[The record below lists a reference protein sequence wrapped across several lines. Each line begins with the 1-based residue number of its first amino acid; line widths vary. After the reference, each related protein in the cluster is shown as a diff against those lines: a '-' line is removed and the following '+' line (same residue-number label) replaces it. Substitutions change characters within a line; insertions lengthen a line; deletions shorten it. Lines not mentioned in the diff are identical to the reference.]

1 MTRTARAD
9 WQPAEADP
17 PLQTG
22 AVIDGRY
29 RVITVIGEGGMG
41 RVYETEHLFLR
52 RRLALKLVRRDAGTG
67 EAAKRLLQ
75 EAVLA
80 GKVPHATVVPVFD
93 CAALPDGQVYVAM
106 ELLRGESLEE
116 ALLRPQRAEEVLRW
130 LAEVARG
137 LAAAHRA
144 GIVHRD
150 VKPAN
155 LFLARAG
162 DGTVQPRI
170 LDFGIA
176 KLLPGLAGE
185 AGAVVQTQAGALL
198 GTPFY
203 MAPERIRGETGDG
216 SADLY
221 GFGVILYEALTG
233 QVPFL
238 GEGFMEIV
246 GRHLR
251 EPPLDPR
258 QAAPQRRI
266 PDALAELALALLR
279 KEPQARPHD
288 GDAVAAALLA
298 VLERE
303 PATVASLRLGAE
315 APTSVS
321 AEATTQAIEEGSTQ
335 RLEGHV
341 IVDMSGKTAVIEA
354 GDPGDMSG
362 RTGPAAVS
370 VTAPTLAPGL
380 EGANGAAASRSE
392 MSVRTGSAEMSAGT
406 GSGSRARSLSSGTGG
421 LEPTP
426 EGGASLVGRASGQ
439 EPARTDMS
447 SGAGRSASLRAAAL
461 VLACAAGGL
470 VAWVLMPREE
480 AGEAGPPIVEPAAVS
495 REVGAG
501 LPVASP
507 ADPGAAA
514 VGTTQANDAERVDP
528 PAATAA
534 SETSGPAA
542 DDGPGRRPRRALRPN
557 PRPRRPCRRSRRR
570 RSGARN
576 RRAKLVQPSRV
587 RRGQGRRSRPM
598 STTSETP
605 GCQRPRAAGWRR
617 ALVGALVFALARPAA
632 AAPGAP
638 PEAPATVDAALA
650 AGDLGTARALAEK
663 AREADPSAENWRR
676 EAEVCQRLADYACAR
691 AAWKGTWRPCRRG
704 PSARRARLGWLP
716 SRTCPAGQSPT
727 RRHRPTARRST
738 RPAPT
743 RTRPCA
749 PSPRSP
755 RGRSRPRPS
764 ASGS

>member
-1 MTRTARAD
+1 MAPDAHALATLPPQTPAEPRSAAVRLTRTARAD

-17 PLQTG
+17 PLPTG

-29 RVITVIGEGGMG
+29 RVVTVIGEGGMG

-162 DGTVQPRI
+162 DGSVQPRI

-258 QAAPQRRI
+258 QAAPQRQI

-303 PATVASLRLGAE
+303 PAAVASLRLGAE
-315 APTSVS
+315 APASVS

-335 RLEGHV
+335 RLDGQV
-341 IVDMSGKTAVIEA
+341 VKDMSGKTDVIPA
-354 GDPGDMSG
+354 DGPWDMSS
-362 RTGPAAVS
+362 RTGPDAVS
-370 VTAPTLAPGL
+370 ATAVTLAPGL
-380 EGANGAAASRSE
+380 ERAVEAGARSE
-392 MSVRTGSAEMSAGT
+392 MSVGTGSADPAEMSVGT
-406 GSGSRARSLSSGTGG
+406 ASGLRARGRSLSSGTGG
-421 LEPTP
+421 SEPAP
-426 EGGASLVGRASGQ
+426 EGGASLGGGASGQ
-439 EPARTDMS
+439 ARTDMS
-447 SGAGRSASLRAAAL
+447 SGTGRAASSLRAAAL

-480 AGEAGPPIVEPAAVS
+480 AGELGPASVEPAAVR
-495 REVGAG
+495 REVDAG

-507 ADPGAAA
+507 VDPGGAA
-514 VGTTQANDAERVDP
+514 VGTTQATDADMAEP
-528 PAATAA
+528 STAGA
-534 SETSGPAA
+534 SGSSAPGVE
-542 DDGPGRRPRRALRPN
+542 DGPGT
-557 PRPRRPCRRSRRR
+557 
-570 RSGARN
+570 
-576 RRAKLVQPSRV
+576 PS
-587 RRGQGRRSRPM
+587 
-598 STTSETP
+598 
-605 GCQRPRAAGWRR
+605 AAS
-617 ALVGALVFALARPAA
+617 PA
-632 AAPGAP
+632 AP
-638 PEAPATVDAALA
+638 PEA
-650 AGDLGTARALAEK
+650 K
-663 AREADPSAENWRR
+663 AIEPVA
-676 EAEVCQRLADYACAR
+676 
-691 AAWKGTWRPCRRG
+691 
-704 PSARRARLGWLP
+704 
-716 SRTCPAGQSPT
+716 SPT
-727 RRHRPTARRST
+727 KKRGKKP
-738 RPAPT
+738 
-743 RTRPCA
+743 
-749 PSPRSP
+749 PRKAGTTEP
-755 RGRSRPRPS
+755 GPQGP
-764 ASGS
+764 GPKIKTDVYDE

>member
-1 MTRTARAD
+1 MAPDAHALATLAPQTPAEPQSAAVRLTRTARAD

-17 PLQTG
+17 PLRNG

-29 RVITVIGEGGMG
+29 RVVSVIGEGGMG

-67 EAAKRLLQ
+67 EAAARLLQ

-155 LFLARAG
+155 LFLARTN
-162 DGTVQPRI
+162 DGRVQPRI

-185 AGAVVQTQAGALL
+185 AGAAVQTQAGALL

-238 GEGFMEIV
+238 ADGFMEIV
-246 GRHLR
+246 ARHLR

-279 KEPQARPHD
+279 KDPQARPGD

-303 PATVASLRLGAE
+303 PVAVANLWLGAE
-315 APTSVS
+315 APVS
-321 AEATTQAIEEGSTQ
+321 AAAATQAIEEGSTQ
-335 RLEGHV
+335 RLEGQV
-341 IVDMSGKTAVIEA
+341 LTDMSRGAGSVDGAERGGAGRADLSQGAGLARASATAA
-354 GDPGDMSG
+354 
-362 RTGPAAVS
+362 
-370 VTAPTLAPGL
+370 TLVPGL
-380 EGANGAAASRSE
+380 DL
-392 MSVRTGSAEMSAGT
+392 SAGT
-406 GSGSRARSLSSGTGG
+406 GAERSAQGAGVARASATAATLVPGLDLSAGTGAERSAQGAGFARASATAATLAPELELSVGTGADERSGASMSRGAKGSSAGAASAGSAGDSLSAGTASSSRAARARADGPATDS
-421 LEPTP
+421 
-426 EGGASLVGRASGQ
+426 GGAAEAAAV
-439 EPARTDMS
+439 RTDMS
-447 SGAGRSASLRAAAL
+447 SRPGTAAGSLRVAAL

-470 VAWVLMPREE
+470 VAWVLMPRDE
-480 AGEAGPPIVEPAAVS
+480 AGADRSPAPAPDGVGVALPFASPGSGPPRTVDAAPGGPEPADSQDRSATTGS
-495 REVGAG
+495 SP
-501 LPVASP
+501 PVADPGP
-507 ADPGAAA
+507 ATGTSGASTSGTESGSATPGAAA
-514 VGTTQANDAERVDP
+514 TT
-528 PAATAA
+528 
-534 SETSGPAA
+534 GPAA
-542 DDGPGRRPRRALRPN
+542 
-557 PRPRRPCRRSRRR
+557 
-570 RSGARN
+570 
-576 RRAKLVQPSRV
+576 
-587 RRGQGRRSRPM
+587 
-598 STTSETP
+598 E
-605 GCQRPRAAGWRR
+605 
-617 ALVGALVFALARPAA
+617 
-632 AAPGAP
+632 
-638 PEAPATVDAALA
+638 PEATATDPEVSAPKKRGKKAPRK
-650 AGDLGTARALAEK
+650 AGTTEPGP
-663 AREADPSAENWRR
+663 REA
-676 EAEVCQRLADYACAR
+676 
-691 AAWKGTWRPCRRG
+691 G
-704 PSARRARLGWLP
+704 PKIK
-716 SRTCPAGQSPT
+716 TDVYDE
-727 RRHRPTARRST
+727 
-738 RPAPT
+738 
-743 RTRPCA
+743 
-749 PSPRSP
+749 
-755 RGRSRPRPS
+755 
-764 ASGS
+764 

>member
-1 MTRTARAD
+1 MAPDAHALATLAPQTPAEPQSAAVRLTRTARAD

-29 RVITVIGEGGMG
+29 RVVTVIGEGGMG

-162 DGTVQPRI
+162 DGSVQPRI

-266 PDALAELALALLR
+266 PDPLAELALALLR

-303 PATVASLRLGAE
+303 PAMVASLLLGAE
-315 APTSVS
+315 APASVS

-335 RLEGHV
+335 RIEGQV
-341 IVDMSGKTAVIEA
+341 LTDMSGKTAVIED
-354 GDPGDMSG
+354 GSSGDMSA
-362 RTGPAAVS
+362 RTGPVSATAV
-370 VTAPTLAPGL
+370 TLAPGL
-380 EGANGAAASRSE
+380 ESAVEAAARS
-392 MSVRTGSAEMSAGT
+392 EMSAGT
-406 GSGSRARSLSSGTGG
+406 ASRLRVRSLSSGTGSAE
-421 LEPTP
+421 LAP
-426 EGGASLVGRASGQ
+426 EGGASLVGRAS

-447 SGAGRSASLRAAAL
+447 SGTGRAASSLRAAAL

-507 ADPGAAA
+507 AGPGVAA
-514 VGTTQANDAERVDP
+514 VGTTEAVDAEAADP
-528 PAATAA
+528 SAATAA
-534 SETSGPAA
+534 SGTSAPGAE
-542 DDGPGRRPRRALRPN
+542 DGPGT
-557 PRPRRPCRRSRRR
+557 
-570 RSGARN
+570 
-576 RRAKLVQPSRV
+576 PS
-587 RRGQGRRSRPM
+587 
-598 STTSETP
+598 
-605 GCQRPRAAGWRR
+605 AAI
-617 ALVGALVFALARPAA
+617 PAA
-632 AAPGAP
+632 E
-638 PEAPATVDAALA
+638 PEA
-650 AGDLGTARALAEK
+650 K
-663 AREADPSAENWRR
+663 AIEP
-676 EAEVCQRLADYACAR
+676 VV
-691 AAWKGTWRPCRRG
+691 
-704 PSARRARLGWLP
+704 
-716 SRTCPAGQSPT
+716 SPT
-727 RRHRPTARRST
+727 KKRGKKP
-738 RPAPT
+738 
-743 RTRPCA
+743 
-749 PSPRSP
+749 PRKAGTTEPGP
-755 RGRSRPRPS
+755 REPGPKIKTDVYDE
-764 ASGS
+764 